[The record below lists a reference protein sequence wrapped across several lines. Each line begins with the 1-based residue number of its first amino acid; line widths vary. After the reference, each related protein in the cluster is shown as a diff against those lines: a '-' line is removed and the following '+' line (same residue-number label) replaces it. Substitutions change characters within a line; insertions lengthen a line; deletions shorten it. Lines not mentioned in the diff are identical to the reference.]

1 MKRILIILTG
11 IVLPF
16 IFFSCAKEDVSTMT
30 EAETNMYVNN
40 WISETMQTYY
50 YWETKIPTATDK
62 TLSPDTYFNSLI
74 YRFNKLT
81 APDGDRFSWIQD
93 NYVELLSSLDGVNSY
108 EVGFD
113 YVLYLKEA
121 GSNDVVGQ
129 ITYVK
134 KGTPAE
140 KIGVKRGMMFEKIN
154 GTTLTLSNYQSLLAT
169 TNAQIS
175 LGFLEENYDENN
187 AFLGF
192 ISGETL
198 TFNTVANYSENP
210 VYLDSVYTYQNRKV
224 GYLVYN
230 FFANDGGSGN
240 FEYDLKLNE
249 VFGKFKTAAITDL
262 VLDLRYNSGGISTS
276 AELLAS
282 LIVPNLNK
290 SNIYTYY
297 EYNDILNTAYK
308 NKYGPTVFNSYFTE
322 NVMNDTTKL
331 EAVNNVGNGLGSR
344 VIVLTGPYTASASE
358 QVINGLKPYMDQVIL
373 IGDTTYGK
381 NVASFSLYE
390 ENDQNNKWGLQ
401 PIVAKYFNK
410 DGQSDFT
417 AGFVPDYR
425 VDDIGMPGIKP
436 LGDVNEN
443 LLNQAF
449 VTLGIFNKPSAVPL
463 RSRIIQNNRILS
475 VSTHPIRGLQL
486 KKMSVIP

>member
-16 IFFSCAKEDVSTMT
+16 IFFSCEKEEVSLLKGVDSN
-30 EAETNMYVNN
+30 EYVNS

-50 YWETKIPTATDK
+50 YWEKKLPTTTDK
-62 TLSPDTYFNSLI
+62 TLSPDKYFASLI
-74 YRFNKLT
+74 YTYNKIS

-93 NYVELLSSLDGVNSY
+93 NYTELLASLDGVTAN
-108 EVGFD
+108 EIGFD
-113 YVLYLKEA
+113 CVLFYKA
-121 GSNDVVGQ
+121 NGSPDIYGQ

-140 KIGVKRGMMFEKIN
+140 KAGVKRGMYFDRIN
-154 GTTLTLSNYQSLLAT
+154 GTSMTDSNIQNLITSA
-169 TNAQIS
+169 NSQMS
-175 LGFLEENYDENN
+175 LGLLQENYDSNN
-187 AFLGF
+187 TFLGL
-192 ISGETL
+192 SVGQTL
-198 TFNTVANYSENP
+198 TFNTLANYSENP

-230 FFANDGGSGN
+230 FFATDGGSGN
-240 FEYDLKLNE
+240 SEYDLKLNE

-282 LIVPNLNK
+282 LIVPNLSKN
-290 SNIYTYY
+290 NLYTYY
-297 EYNDILNTAYK
+297 EYNDYLNSQSK
-308 NKYGPTVFNSYFTE
+308 ESDSHKYFMETIKS
-322 NVMNDTTKL
+322 L
-331 EAVNNVGNGLGSR
+331 AVNNIGNNLGSR

-381 NVASFSLYE
+381 NVASFSLYV
-390 ENDQNNKWGLQ
+390 ENDTNNKWGLQ

-417 AGFVPDYR
+417 AGFVPDFR

-449 VTLGIFNKPSAVPL
+449 VALGIFNKPSAVPL
-463 RSRIIQNNRILS
+463 KSRIIQTNRILR
-475 VSTHPIRGLQL
+475 VSIHPIRGLQL
-486 KKMSVIP
+486 DKMSVIP